1 MWTDRK
7 IGNPELIMSFTKEQ
21 LHDYWFELK
30 QTRYDSYFFREIFNK
45 VRKINPNLVLPDSEY
60 INIIEQ
66 VAMNIAMW
74 EENWEKINRKRVKNG
89 GVDYSLFKSKSKLKI
104 EKNNKSK
111 LINELK
117 DIEL

>member
-1 MWTDRK
+1 
-7 IGNPELIMSFTKEQ
+7 
-21 LHDYWFELK
+21 
-30 QTRYDSYFFREIFNK
+30 
-45 VRKINPNLVLPDSEY
+45 
-60 INIIEQ
+60 
-66 VAMNIAMW
+66 MNIAMW